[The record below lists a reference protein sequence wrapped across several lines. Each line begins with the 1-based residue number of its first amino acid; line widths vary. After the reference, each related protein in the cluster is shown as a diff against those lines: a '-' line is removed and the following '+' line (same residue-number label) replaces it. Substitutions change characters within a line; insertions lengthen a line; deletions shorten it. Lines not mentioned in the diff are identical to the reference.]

1 MIWILA
7 LNPLAV
13 ALKKRPAKMAIKK
26 TDRSFEQIVNEVQM
40 QEIPIEYI
48 VNIKIQLS
56 SGKTVILQQKDI
68 KHVKTTNE
76 LLKTVSKG
84 DEIEDMQ
91 VVLDYEKIRINVE
104 KQIRNLF
111 KGHFAEGK

>member
-1 MIWILA
+1 MGSCGSHVWD
-7 LNPLAV
+7 
-13 ALKKRPAKMAIKK
+13 PA
-26 TDRSFEQIVNEVQM
+26 D
-40 QEIPIEYI
+40 PIFCP
-48 VNIKIQLS
+48 K
-56 SGKTVILQQKDI
+56 KDI

-91 VVLDYEKIRINVE
+91 VVLDYEKIRVNAE